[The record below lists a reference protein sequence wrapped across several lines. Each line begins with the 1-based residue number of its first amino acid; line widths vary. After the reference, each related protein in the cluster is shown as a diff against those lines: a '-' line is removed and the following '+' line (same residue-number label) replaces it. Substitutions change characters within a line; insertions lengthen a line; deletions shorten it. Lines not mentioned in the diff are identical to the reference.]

1 MEDIPWTYCCNLRRG
16 LFVRHWT
23 STSTR
28 AGKPRHIPLPCVKS
42 SRGKVRAKI
51 CQKTSRWTFA
61 MSELSPKMV
70 WNSFSHKK
78 KVFFSFITKGLG
90 PIWATVWSRFNPPD
104 RSPTF
109 EQNIFVFLRKTIFVR
124 FQIWGCCFRVPQF
137 SPLFH
142 DDDTTNPFVNQN
154 KTEAGYFKYLDN
166 KIVRSFF
173 LCALPAL
180 SISLLFSFT
189 QFLALPF
196 KLFWSRNC
204 SLLP

>member
-78 KVFFSFITKGLG
+78 KVFLVLSQK
-90 PIWATVWSRFNPPD
+90 VWDQF
-104 RSPTF
+104 
-109 EQNIFVFLRKTIFVR
+109 
-124 FQIWGCCFRVPQF
+124 GPQF
-137 SPLFH
+137 
-142 DDDTTNPFVNQN
+142 
-154 KTEAGYFKYLDN
+154 EAGLIHPSKIFLFFWEKLFLSDFKSGVVVFVSPNFHLSFMTTTRPIRSSTKTKLKQDISN
-166 KIVRSFF
+166 IWTTKLFALSFF
-173 LCALPAL
+173 PAL
-180 SISLLFSFT
+180 SISLLVSFT

-196 KLFWSRNC
+196 KLFWFRNC